1 MIFLSAS
8 VPTPQREFYG
18 TENVFA
24 IREAI
29 IAFTSVCME
38 FISILAV
45 TLQ

>member
-29 IAFTSVCME
+29 ITPVRDKNS
-38 FISILAV
+38 S
-45 TLQ
+45 

>member
-29 IAFTSVCME
+29 IAQCVWNME